1 MEEED
6 KQRITLV
13 LPHTLVAAIKRL
25 AQHQRRSCVG
35 EVVWALQ
42 QNLQQQ
48 QE

>member
-1 MEEED
+1 MVIP
-6 KQRITLV
+6 QA
-13 LPHTLVAAIKRL
+13 LVAAIKRL
-25 AQHQRRSCVG
+25 AQQQRRSCVG